1 MVPLLTCDA
10 QCTQPSSSLV
20 APPVM
25 WTLVEINPINT
36 IVISTINHSY
46 WSYVHQLSYRLGGPS
61 SSLAL
66 QFLWVV
72 PDPAPWSHWNWCSSK
87 LNARGPRLKLVAGL
101 LSWCLFPIQKAANQN
116 RKWSPSSDI
125 HDFPRSYYTYTY
137 MIRTNLY
144 LVGGIPTLWKIWD
157 GKDDIPYMKWKIIQP
172 CSKCSKPPTSQSFF
186 KISYIWSIM
195 VTQHY

>member
-1 MVPLLTCDA
+1 MNSWFR
-10 QCTQPSSSLV
+10 SSPVMHSAPNQVLRWWR
-20 APPVM
+20 PPVM

-101 LSWCLFPIQKAANQN
+101 LSWCLFPFKRLQTRIGSDPQAA
-116 RKWSPSSDI
+116 I
-125 HDFPRSYYTYTY
+125 Y
-137 MIRTNLY
+137 MIFQ
-144 LVGGIPTLWKIWD
+144 D
-157 GKDDIPYMKWKIIQP
+157 HIIHIHTWYVQ
-172 CSKCSKPPTSQSFF
+172 
-186 KISYIWSIM
+186 IYIWLVVYLPSEKYEMGRMTSHIWNGK
-195 VTQHY
+195 